1 MIKVEKHGIILNP
14 TQKEF
19 ERKGV
24 FNPGIYQEGDTVH
37 ILYRALQE
45 GDFSS
50 IGYAKTKGPLKVVE
64 RRDQPIIDA
73 EFDYEKEGVRDA
85 RVVKIEDTY
94 YVTYNSYDGM
104 NTLGSLAT
112 STDLVHFKKHGV
124 ITPQINYEEYKNY
137 VTNAKN
143 AKLNPKYLFYY
154 NFFLEI
160 GAVADKHRLLSDKD
174 VVLFPRK
181 INGKFAMLHRIWPG
195 IQVVYFDDWKDL
207 TPEFWKNYFENLID
221 FIVLDP
227 KGPFE
232 VNHIGVGGPPIETKD
247 GWLLIYYGVQ
257 ETVTGKIYH
266 AKAALLQIDK
276 PEIEIARLDVPLFSP
291 TKPWEKNG
299 KADIVVPTGHA
310 LFGND
315 LYIYYGAADHSIA
328 VVKLNIN
335 ELLLELRRQP

>member
-195 IQVVYFDDWKDL
+195 IQIAYFDDWKDL
-207 TPEFWKNYFENLID
+207 TPEYWKNYFENLID

-232 VNHIGVGGPPIETKD
+232 VN
-247 GWLLIYYGVQ
+247 
-257 ETVTGKIYH
+257 
-266 AKAALLQIDK
+266 
-276 PEIEIARLDVPLFSP
+276 
-291 TKPWEKNG
+291 
-299 KADIVVPTGHA
+299 
-310 LFGND
+310 
-315 LYIYYGAADHSIA
+315 
-328 VVKLNIN
+328 
-335 ELLLELRRQP
+335 